1 MSATIQVVHKT
12 VARREAGP
20 SPDFSR
26 WQDPGS
32 NAARAALQK
41 APGSAISSK
50 DSHEIKRKCALRGV
64 LRFAF
69 VLKNGYN
76 REVAGR
82 AAFHVRLRCDHR

>member
-1 MSATIQVVHKT
+1 MRGGELT
-12 VARREAGP
+12 EA
-20 SPDFSR
+20 
-26 WQDPGS
+26 
-32 NAARAALQK
+32 A
-41 APGSAISSK
+41 APGGVVSEPGAGDSRARLRGRRLAKSANAAISSK
-50 DSHEIKRKCALRGV
+50 DRHEIKRKCAWRGA